1 MHRRVLKWGKALL
14 LIAVCAIFQ
23 ICGCWGACECDFL
36 AAMKHPN
43 SWPVRTLRDVIEA
56 EAHHHLVTALVVGI
70 CTFGGTTRIFH
81 LPVSLIISWDAFAL
95 TSLVLAWGG
104 MLISGARS
112 RVGEAKL
119 QDASRAAIACCM
131 IVAALASLFG
141 AGILLAEAKAL
152 TGSKVIGHVA
162 LAGVTVAASWFLVHT
177 LLAVHYTHLYFSIRA
192 DDTNAQYAKG
202 LAFPAEK
209 EPDFLDFAY
218 FSFVIGMTF
227 QVSDV
232 QVTSRPMRRL
242 VLVHSLLSFVY
253 NTVILAF
260 SINLATTL
268 L

>member
-1 MHRRVLKWGKALL
+1 
-14 LIAVCAIFQ
+14 
-23 ICGCWGACECDFL
+23 
-36 AAMKHPN
+36 MKQSD
-43 SWPVRTLRDVIEA
+43 SWTARTLRDVIAA

-70 CTFGGTTRIFH
+70 CTFAGTSGIFS

-95 TSLVLAWGG
+95 TSLFLAWGG
-104 MLISGARS
+104 MLINGARA
-112 RVGEAKL
+112 RVREAKL
-119 QDASRAAIACCM
+119 QDANRAAIACCM

-152 TGSKVIGHVA
+152 TGNQVIGHVT
-162 LAGVTVAASWFLVHT
+162 LAAATVAASWFLVHT
-177 LLAVHYTHLYFSIRA
+177 LLAVHYTHLFFSAREDA
-192 DDTNAQYAKG
+192 ANSQFTQG
-202 LAFPAEK
+202 LAFPEEQ

-232 QVTSRPMRRL
+232 QVTSRPIRRM